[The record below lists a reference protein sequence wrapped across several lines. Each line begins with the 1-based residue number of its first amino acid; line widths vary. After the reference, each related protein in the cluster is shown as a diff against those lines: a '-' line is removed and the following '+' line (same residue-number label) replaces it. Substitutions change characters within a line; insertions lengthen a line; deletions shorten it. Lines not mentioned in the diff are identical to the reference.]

1 MSITTTKIARAA
13 GLCAAAAGLLFLAVQ
28 VNHPHL
34 DAVFATTPEYLLRQ
48 GAKLAMSVLALIG
61 ITGMY
66 LVQTR
71 KMGVLGLLGYLLFGA
86 CYLIM
91 MSVEAIGAVVL
102 PVLAHD
108 APGYVN
114 DVFAAATGGSATG
127 GIGLMMAL
135 TLASAGTYIAG
146 GTIFGIALFRAGLLA
161 RWAAALLAAGTAAT
175 IAIPLLPMVNERLFA
190 VPTGVALLGLGFS
203 LWRVQRTAGD
213 GDLGLSTA
221 SAPAK
226 RGAK

>member
-13 GLCAAAAGLLFLAVQ
+13 GLCAVAAGLLFLAVQ

-34 DAVFATTPEYLLRQ
+34 DAAFATTPEYLLRQ
-48 GAKLAMSVLALIG
+48 GAKLLMSILALIG

-86 CYLIM
+86 CHLIM
-91 MSVEAIGAVVL
+91 MSVETIGAVVL
-102 PVLAHD
+102 PVLANG

-114 DVFAAATGGSATG
+114 DVFAAATGGSPTD
-127 GIGLMMAL
+127 GIGLMTAL
-135 TLASAGTYIAG
+135 SLASAGTYIAG
-146 GTIFGIALFRAGLLA
+146 GTIFGIALFRAGFLA

-190 VPTGVALLGLGFS
+190 VPTGVALLGLGYS
-203 LWRVQRTAGD
+203 LWCVQRTAGHTA
-213 GDLGLSTA
+213 LGLSTA
-221 SAPAK
+221 SAPLK
-226 RGAK
+226 HGAK